1 MGTNNMTQV
10 GTNHLILAACVS
22 CVSYLPH
29 VSLVSVHLILASCV
43 CACLH
48 AYCIHVCSSLHTC
61 MLISVH
67 GRMLVC
73 MHVCYACTRAHV
85 HACIHKLARK
95 HAKHGSEEGGRGKH
109 PDSDLNHLR
118 LASLESKQPKP

>member
-1 MGTNNMTQV
+1 VGTNNMTQV

-61 MLISVH
+61 MLITAYMYAHHCIHVCSS
-67 GRMLVC
+67 VC
-73 MHVCYACTRAHV
+73 MDACLYACTCVMHAHV
-85 HACIHKLARK
+85 HTCMHAYTSSHANMQSMEARK
-95 HAKHGSEEGGRGKH
+95 EEE
-109 PDSDLNHLR
+109 
-118 LASLESKQPKP
+118 ASIQIPT